1 MQLYQTHPHANVMPA
16 MTAGEFQALKA
27 DILENG
33 QHETIKLFDG
43 KILDGRHRYQACR
56 ELDIQPK
63 IENWSGTNSLEYVL
77 SVNLQRRHLTE
88 SQRAMAAAEIAT
100 LPKGANQH
108 TAVAAPTQQ
117 SIAKLFAVSP
127 DSIQRGKKV
136 ISHGSDTLIEQV
148 RNGEISVAK
157 AAELVT
163 LSKNKQAAALKAEER
178 ETLAHAAE
186 IRAKRGELVKQ
197 KRIETI
203 QTRIEKNKALQADDL
218 GGPFSLIYADPPW
231 LYPATGKSG
240 SRLRIENHYPTM
252 TTEEICGLPV
262 EGICD
267 KDAMLFV
274 WVPSALLRD
283 GLNVMN
289 AWGFEYLTQA
299 VWHKKGG
306 KAPFMGGIF
315 QQAHETL
322 LVGKRGA
329 GLPAPS
335 PKNKI
340 SSVIEAPRRMHSQKP
355 DQMYGLFE
363 KMYPAFKGH
372 FVELFARN
380 KRDGWASWGNE
391 VFEPNNLAI

>member
-1 MQLYQTHPHANVMPA
+1 MQVYQTHPHANVMPA

-33 QHETIKLFDG
+33 QYETIKLFDG

-56 ELDIQPK
+56 ELDIEPK
-63 IENWSGTNSLEYVL
+63 TEEWEGTNSLEYVL

-88 SQRAMAAAEIAT
+88 SQRAIAAAEVAT

-136 ISHGSDTLIEQV
+136 ISQGSAALIEQV
-148 RNGEISVAK
+148 RNGEVSVAK

-163 LSKNKQAAALKAEER
+163 LSKNKQVAALKATER

-197 KRIETI
+197 KRIEVM
-203 QTRIEKNKALQADDL
+203 QTRIENNKALKADDL
-218 GGPFSLIYADPPW
+218 GSSFSLIYADPAW
-231 LYPATGKSG
+231 RYAATGKSG
-240 SRLRIENHYPTM
+240 SRLRIENQYPTM
-252 TTEEICGLPV
+252 TTAEICALPV

-267 KDAMLFV
+267 QDAMLFL
-274 WVPSALLRD
+274 WVPSSLLRD
-283 GLNVMN
+283 GLEVMS
-289 AWGFEYLTQA
+289 AWGFEYVTQA

-306 KAPFMGGIF
+306 KAPFMGGVF
-315 QQAHETL
+315 LQAHETL
-322 LVGKRGA
+322 LVGKRGN
-329 GLPAPS
+329 GLPGPDS
-335 PKNKI
+335 KNKI
-340 SSVIEAPRRMHSQKP
+340 SSVIEAPRGKHSQKP
-355 DQMYGLFE
+355 DLMYGLFE
-363 KMYPAFKGH
+363 KMYPAFKNN
-372 FVELFARN
+372 FVELFARK

-391 VFEPNNLAI
+391 V

>member
-1 MQLYQTHPHANVMPA
+1 M
-16 MTAGEFQALKA
+16 
-27 DILENG
+27 
-33 QHETIKLFDG
+33 
-43 KILDGRHRYQACR
+43 
-56 ELDIQPK
+56 DIQPK

-88 SQRAMAAAEIAT
+88 SQRAMAAAEVAT

-108 TAVAAPTQQ
+108 TAVAAPTQE

-267 KDAMLFV
+267 KDAMLFL

-283 GLNVMN
+283 GLDVMN

>member
-1 MQLYQTHPHANVMPA
+1 MQVYQTHPHANVMPA

-33 QHETIKLFDG
+33 QYETIKLYDG

-56 ELDIQPK
+56 ELNIEPK
-63 IENWSGTNSLEYVL
+63 TENWVGNNSLEYVL

-88 SQRAMAAAEIAT
+88 SQRAMAAAEVAT

-136 ISHGSDTLIEQV
+136 ISQGSAALIEQV
-148 RNGEISVAK
+148 RNGEVSVAK

-163 LSKNKQAAALKAEER
+163 LSKNKQVAALKATER

-197 KRIETI
+197 KRIEVM
-203 QTRIEKNKALQADDL
+203 QARIENNKALEADDL
-218 GGPFSLIYADPPW
+218 GSSFSLIYADPAW
-231 LYPATGKSG
+231 RYAATGKSG
-240 SRLRIENHYPTM
+240 SRLRIENQYPTM
-252 TTEEICGLPV
+252 TTAEICALPV

-267 KDAMLFV
+267 KDAMLFL
-274 WVPSALLRD
+274 WVPSSLLRD
-283 GLNVMN
+283 GLEVMS
-289 AWGFEYLTQA
+289 AWGFEYVTQA

-306 KAPFMGGIF
+306 KAPFMGGVF
-315 QQAHETL
+315 LQAHETL
-322 LVGKRGA
+322 LVGKRGN
-329 GLPAPS
+329 GLPGPDS
-335 PKNKI
+335 KNKI
-340 SSVIEAPRRMHSQKP
+340 SSVIEAPRGKHSQKP
-355 DQMYGLFE
+355 DLMYGLFE
-363 KMYPAFKGH
+363 KMYPAFKNN
-372 FVELFARN
+372 FVELFARK

-391 VFEPNNLAI
+391 V

>member
-1 MQLYQTHPHANVMPA
+1 MQVYQTHPHANVMPA
-16 MTAGEFQALKA
+16 MTAGEFHALKA

-33 QHETIKLFDG
+33 QYETIKLFDG

-56 ELDIQPK
+56 ELDIEPK
-63 IENWSGTNSLEYVL
+63 TEEWEGTNPLEYVL

-88 SQRAMAAAEIAT
+88 SQRAMAAAEVAT

-136 ISHGSDTLIEQV
+136 ISQGSAALIEQV
-148 RNGEISVAK
+148 RNGEVSVAK

-163 LSKNKQAAALKAEER
+163 LSKNKQAAALKATER

-197 KRIETI
+197 KRIEVM
-203 QTRIEKNKALQADDL
+203 QTRIEKNKALKADDL
-218 GGPFSLIYADPPW
+218 GSSFSLIYADPAW
-231 LYPATGKSG
+231 RYPATGKSG
-240 SRLRIENHYPTM
+240 SRLRIENQYPTM
-252 TTEEICGLPV
+252 TTTEICALPV

-267 KDAMLFV
+267 KDAMLFL
-274 WVPSALLRD
+274 WVPSALLHD
-283 GLNVMN
+283 GLEVMK

-306 KAPFMGGIF
+306 KAPYLGGVF
-315 QQAHETL
+315 LQAHEML
-322 LVGKRGA
+322 LVGKRGN
-329 GLPAPS
+329 GLPAPAA
-335 PKNKI
+335 KNKI
-340 SSVIEAPRRMHSQKP
+340 SSVIEAPRRKHSQKP
-355 DQMYGLFE
+355 DQMYDLFE
-363 KMYPAFKGH
+363 KMYPAFKKN

-380 KRDGWASWGNE
+380 KRDGWACWGNE
-391 VFEPNNLAI
+391 V

>member
-1 MQLYQTHPHANVMPA
+1 MQVYQTHPHANVMPA
-16 MTAGEFQALKA
+16 MTAGEFLALKA

-43 KILDGRHRYQACR
+43 KILDGRHRYQACC

-63 IENWSGTNSLEYVL
+63 TEDWAGTNPLEYVL

-108 TAVAAPTQQ
+108 TAAAAPTQQ

-127 DSIQRGKKV
+127 DSIQRGKKI
-136 ISHGSDTLIEQV
+136 ISHGSDVLIEQV

-163 LSKNKQAAALKAEER
+163 LSKNKQAAALKAAER

-186 IRAKRGELVKQ
+186 IRAKRGEVVKQ
-197 KRIETI
+197 KRIEVI

-218 GGPFSLIYADPPW
+218 GGSFSLIYADPAW
-231 LYPATGKSG
+231 RYAATGKSG
-240 SRLRIENHYPTM
+240 SRLRIENQYPTM
-252 TTEEICGLPV
+252 TTDEICALPV
-262 EGICD
+262 EDICD
-267 KDAMLFV
+267 KDAMLFL
-274 WVPSALLRD
+274 WVPSSLLRD
-283 GLNVMN
+283 GLDVMN

-322 LVGKRGA
+322 LVGKRGN
-329 GLPAPS
+329 GLPAPD

-340 SSVIEAPRRMHSQKP
+340 SSVIEAPRGKHSQKP

-363 KMYPAFKGH
+363 KMYPAFKNN

-380 KRDGWASWGNE
+380 KRDGWACWGNE
-391 VFEPNNLAI
+391 V